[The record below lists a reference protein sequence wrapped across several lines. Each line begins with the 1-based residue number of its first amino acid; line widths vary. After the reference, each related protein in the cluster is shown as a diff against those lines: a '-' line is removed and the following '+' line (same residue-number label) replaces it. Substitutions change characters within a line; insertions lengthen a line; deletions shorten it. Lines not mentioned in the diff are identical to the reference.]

1 MVHLRPDVLGKVRI
15 VVSEGGARDLR
26 HRLARGCVAA
36 VRFPVSRRCAL
47 APLPAERRPDA
58 DEDAL
63 GPNSIPLKSITKL
76 LR

>member
-15 VVSEGGARDLR
+15 VLAEGGPRHLR
-26 HRLARGCVAA
+26 RRLARCVAA
-36 VRFPVSRRCAL
+36 VRVPVSRRRAL

-63 GPNSIPLKSITKL
+63 GPNSIQLKSITKFSC
-76 LR
+76 

>member
-15 VVSEGGARDLR
+15 VVAEGGARHFR
-26 HRLARGCVAA
+26 RRLARRVAA
-36 VRFPVSRRCAL
+36 VYRFPASRRCAL

-63 GPNSIPLKSITKL
+63 GPNSVPLKYITKFL
-76 LR
+76 Q

>member
-15 VVSEGGARDLR
+15 VLAEGGARDLR

-36 VRFPVSRRCAL
+36 VHVSVIRRCAL

-63 GPNSIPLKSITKL
+63 GPNSVPLKNIKKFS
-76 LR
+76 R